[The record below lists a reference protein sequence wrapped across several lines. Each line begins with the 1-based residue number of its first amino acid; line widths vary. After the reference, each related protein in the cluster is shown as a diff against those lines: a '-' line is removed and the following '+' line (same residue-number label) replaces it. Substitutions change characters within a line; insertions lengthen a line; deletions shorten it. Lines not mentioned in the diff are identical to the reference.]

1 MSEANT
7 STTETRRPDG
17 AALVIALVLAALAA
31 LIFWD
36 VDRLSDVVGYS
47 PVGPGTVP
55 KWIAFSLAGLAV
67 WTAIAAFRR
76 DFPEREHQEI
86 APVAWIIGG
95 LTGQM
100 LLLNGSLV
108 AILTR
113 AKLPDL
119 LGAEIWYWA
128 DKTLNLLTGFSI
140 ATGVLFA
147 ATAYAFGKRQL
158 WFSLPIG
165 IAISLAVW
173 LVFALLLQLS
183 LPAGPLERL
192 FL

>member
-1 MSEANT
+1 MSEVKT

-36 VDRLSDVVGYS
+36 VDRLGDVVGYS
-47 PVGPGTVP
+47 PVGPATVP
-55 KWIAFSLAGLAV
+55 QWIAFGLVGLAV
-67 WTAIAAFRR
+67 WTAVAAFRR

-95 LTGQM
+95 LAGQM
-100 LLLNGSLV
+100 LLL
-108 AILTR
+108 
-113 AKLPDL
+113 P
-119 LGAEIWYWA
+119 
-128 DKTLNLLTGFSI
+128 TLGFSI

-147 ATAYAFGKRQL
+147 ATARAFGKRQL

>member
-1 MSEANT
+1 MSEVKT

-17 AALVIALVLAALAA
+17 AALVIALVLAGLAA

-36 VDRLSDVVGYS
+36 VDRLGDVVGYS
-47 PVGPGTVP
+47 PVGPATVP
-55 KWIAFSLAGLAV
+55 QWIAFGLVGLAV

-95 LTGQM
+95 LAGQM
-100 LLLNGSLV
+100 LLL
-108 AILTR
+108 
-113 AKLPDL
+113 P
-119 LGAEIWYWA
+119 
-128 DKTLNLLTGFSI
+128 TLGFSI

-147 ATAYAFGKRQL
+147 ATARAFGKRKL
-158 WFSLPIG
+158 WISLPIG
-165 IAISLAVW
+165 IAICLAVW
-173 LVFALLLQLS
+173 LIFALLLQLS

>member
-1 MSEANT
+1 MPHVVAN
-7 STTETRRPDG
+7 G
-17 AALVIALVLAALAA
+17 LAL
-31 LIFWD
+31 
-36 VDRLSDVVGYS
+36 
-47 PVGPGTVP
+47 
-55 KWIAFSLAGLAV
+55 LAV
-67 WTAIAAFRR
+67 WTAFEAWRG

-95 LTGQM
+95 LAGQM
-100 LLLNGSLV
+100 LLL
-108 AILTR
+108 
-113 AKLPDL
+113 P
-119 LGAEIWYWA
+119 
-128 DKTLNLLTGFSI
+128 TLGFSI

-147 ATAYAFGKRQL
+147 ATARAFGKRQL

>member
-7 STTETRRPDG
+7 STKETRRPDG

-31 LIFWD
+31 VIFWD

-55 KWIAFSLAGLAV
+55 KWIAFGLIGLAL
-67 WTAIAAFRR
+67 WTAVAAFRR

-95 LTGQM
+95 LAGQM
-100 LLLNGSLV
+100 LLL
-108 AILTR
+108 
-113 AKLPDL
+113 P
-119 LGAEIWYWA
+119 
-128 DKTLNLLTGFSI
+128 TLGFSI

-147 ATAYAFGKRQL
+147 ATARAFGKRQL

-173 LVFALLLQLS
+173 LIFALLLQLS

>member
-7 STTETRRPDG
+7 STKETRRPDG

-31 LIFWD
+31 VIFWD

-55 KWIAFSLAGLAV
+55 KWIAFGLIGLAV
-67 WTAIAAFRR
+67 WTAVAAFRR

-95 LTGQM
+95 LAGQM
-100 LLLNGSLV
+100 LLLPT
-108 AILTR
+108 I
-113 AKLPDL
+113 
-119 LGAEIWYWA
+119 
-128 DKTLNLLTGFSI
+128 GFSI

-147 ATAYAFGKRQL
+147 ATARAFGKRQL

>member
-1 MSEANT
+1 MSEVKT

-17 AALVIALVLAALAA
+17 AALVIALVLAGLAA

-36 VDRLSDVVGYS
+36 VNRLGDVVGYS
-47 PVGPGTVP
+47 PVGPATVP
-55 KWIAFSLAGLAV
+55 QWIAFGLVGLAI

-95 LTGQM
+95 LAGQM
-100 LLLNGSLV
+100 LLL
-108 AILTR
+108 
-113 AKLPDL
+113 P
-119 LGAEIWYWA
+119 
-128 DKTLNLLTGFSI
+128 TLGFSI

-147 ATAYAFGKRQL
+147 ATARAFGKRQL

-165 IAISLAVW
+165 IAICLAVW

>member
-7 STTETRRPDG
+7 SSTETRRPDG

-55 KWIAFSLAGLAV
+55 KWIAFGLAGLSV

-76 DFPEREHQEI
+76 DFPEREHQEV
-86 APVAWIIGG
+86 APVAWIVGG
-95 LTGQM
+95 LVGQM
-100 LLLNGSLV
+100 LLLS
-108 AILTR
+108 
-113 AKLPDL
+113 
-119 LGAEIWYWA
+119 
-128 DKTLNLLTGFSI
+128 TLGFSI

-147 ATAYAFGKRQL
+147 ATARAFGKRQL

-165 IAISLAVW
+165 IGISLAVW
-173 LVFALLLQLS
+173 LIFALLLQLS

>member
-1 MSEANT
+1 MSEVKT
-7 STTETRRPDG
+7 STIETRRPDG
-17 AALVIALVLAALAA
+17 AALVIALVLAGLAA

-36 VDRLSDVVGYS
+36 VNRLGDVVGYS
-47 PVGPGTVP
+47 PVGPATVP
-55 KWIAFSLAGLAV
+55 QWIAFGLVGLAI

-95 LTGQM
+95 LAGQM
-100 LLLNGSLV
+100 LLL
-108 AILTR
+108 
-113 AKLPDL
+113 P
-119 LGAEIWYWA
+119 
-128 DKTLNLLTGFSI
+128 TLGFSI

-147 ATAYAFGKRQL
+147 ATARAFGRRQL

-165 IAISLAVW
+165 IAICLAVW

>member
-1 MSEANT
+1 MSEVKT

-17 AALVIALVLAALAA
+17 AALVIALVLAGLAA

-36 VDRLSDVVGYS
+36 VDRLGDVVGYS
-47 PVGPGTVP
+47 PVGPATVP
-55 KWIAFSLAGLAV
+55 QWIAFGLVGLAV
-67 WTAIAAFRR
+67 WTAVAAFRR

-95 LTGQM
+95 LAGQM
-100 LLLNGSLV
+100 LLL
-108 AILTR
+108 
-113 AKLPDL
+113 P
-119 LGAEIWYWA
+119 
-128 DKTLNLLTGFSI
+128 TLGFSI

-147 ATAYAFGKRQL
+147 ATARAFGKRQL

>member
-1 MSEANT
+1 MSEVKT

-17 AALVIALVLAALAA
+17 AALVIALVLAGLAA

-36 VDRLSDVVGYS
+36 VDRLGDVVGYS
-47 PVGPGTVP
+47 PVGPATVP
-55 KWIAFSLAGLAV
+55 KWIAFGLLGLAA
-67 WTAIAAFRR
+67 WTALAAFRR

-95 LTGQM
+95 LAGQM
-100 LLLNGSLV
+100 LLL
-108 AILTR
+108 
-113 AKLPDL
+113 P
-119 LGAEIWYWA
+119 
-128 DKTLNLLTGFSI
+128 TLGFSI
-140 ATGVLFA
+140 ATGLLFA
-147 ATAYAFGKRQL
+147 ATARAFGKRQL

-165 IAISLAVW
+165 IAISLAVR

>member
-7 STTETRRPDG
+7 STKETRRPDG

-31 LIFWD
+31 VIFWD

-55 KWIAFSLAGLAV
+55 KWIAFGLIGLAL
-67 WTAIAAFRR
+67 WTAVAAFRR

-95 LTGQM
+95 LAGQM
-100 LLLNGSLV
+100 LLLPT
-108 AILTR
+108 I
-113 AKLPDL
+113 
-119 LGAEIWYWA
+119 
-128 DKTLNLLTGFSI
+128 GFSI

-147 ATAYAFGKRQL
+147 ATARAFGKRQL